1 MADPFMHAR
10 TMALLEFACPP
21 LPIADGKRMET
32 EDRAIINS
40 HDLLSVFMAQAFK
53 QGDDRLN
60 QDRKRRQ
67 TEAEA
72 AYYQKLQGS
81 NGSFESIYSIMATYT
96 QDYLGC
102 FLLPPFEA
110 RDVRV
115 LPPDHISPAL
125 LNEIRDY
132 CKALR
137 IVHSAPEADD
147 EQHSRAH
154 YFRECFRIICH
165 KMEFDKM

>member
-1 MADPFMHAR
+1 MGDPFMHAR

-40 HDLLSVFMAQAFK
+40 HDLMSVFMAQAFK
-53 QGDDRLN
+53 QSDNRLN
-60 QDRKRRQ
+60 QERKQRQ
-67 TEAEA
+67 TEVEA
-72 AYYQKLQGS
+72 VYYEKLLQS
-81 NGSFESIYSIMATYT
+81 DGSFEAIYPIMAAYT

-102 FLLPPFEA
+102 FLLTPFTA

-115 LPPDHISPAL
+115 LTPDYISPAL

-132 CKALR
+132 CKALQ
-137 IVHSAPEADD
+137 IVHNAPGSDNEP
-147 EQHSRAH
+147 HCH
-154 YFRECFRIICH
+154 VNYVRECFRIICH
-165 KMEFDKM
+165 KEGVQ